1 MTRWVHAY
9 GAMQLHDRGG
19 EGVLQILSDRDDR
32 RSLRSFGGFEIFDV
46 QCKLVLQLSLCSGN
60 FCGSEIRH
68 RIVLGL
74 NFGPGI
80 FIGF

>member
-46 QCKLVLQLSLCSGN
+46 RNFLGGKILASIFLGSL
-60 FCGSEIRH
+60 I
-68 RIVLGL
+68 
-74 NFGPGI
+74 
-80 FIGF
+80 